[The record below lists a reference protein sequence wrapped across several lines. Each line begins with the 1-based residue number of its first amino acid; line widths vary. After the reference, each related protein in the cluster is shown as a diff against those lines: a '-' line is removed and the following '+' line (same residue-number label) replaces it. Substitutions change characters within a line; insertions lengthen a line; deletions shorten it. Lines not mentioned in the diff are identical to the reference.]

1 MKLEDLNQYP
11 LTGWFP
17 GHMLKAGRQMREA
30 LKLIDLLVEL
40 VDARAPLS
48 TRNPELLRK
57 LGGNKPALL
66 VASKADLASPAI
78 SSAWESWLAA
88 QGERV
93 FFLDAYKI
101 ANVRGLIQLWKKIV
115 LEERAARGAT
125 RPLLRPIRIMILG
138 IPNIG
143 KSTLVNRL
151 HEKKHALVGPKPG
164 VTRQNQWI
172 ALADGVELLDTPGVI
187 WPSIKSK
194 CHELLLTLLGNIKD
208 EIVGTYLVAQYLC
221 LKLQESGAAG
231 PLADLTGTEISDPDP
246 EASLAAFAQR
256 RNFLLPGGVPDQE
269 RAAIALIKEFRDGR
283 LGRISLET
291 PPK

>member
-17 GHMLKAGRQMREA
+17 GHMLKAGRQMHEA

-57 LGGNKPALL
+57 LGGSKPALL
-66 VASKADLASPAI
+66 VASKADLASAVI
-78 SSAWESWLAA
+78 SKDWQSWFTE

-151 HEKKHALVGPKPG
+151 HEKKRALVGPKPG

-172 ALADGVELLDTPGVI
+172 PLEDGVELLDTPGVI
-187 WPSIKSK
+187 WPSIKNK

-221 LKLQESGAAG
+221 LQLQESGKADALAG
-231 PLADLTGTEISDPDP
+231 LVGSNIDGSDP
-246 EASLAAFAQR
+246 EATLAALAQR
-256 RNFLLPGGVPDQE
+256 RNFLLPGGVPDLE

-283 LGRISLET
+283 LGRVSLET
-291 PPK
+291 PAK